1 MPFDHHLGDAISNRR
16 DPQRA
21 HPAIAL
27 RYVDP
32 PHRWRKV
39 AARRQTIPKFIEV
52 VFKISLKIRNHLA
65 VYASRPLVGS
75 DPLIGFP
82 HLPFRNVIRL
92 GSIHEGPPRCQLPSG
107 QSRTTQPLRSSPIT
121 GPSAL
126 SGRRRRARLL
136 SRWPPSAAQ
145 TGRAVFPHP
154 AFTKT
159 QLAEWRWKGSSQ
171 PSSQARTRRRADG
184 VATFANRSSA
194 TCGAGATRSAAPAIR
209 RAGGRAFGPGPA
221 CSGGPNHARRD

>member
-1 MPFDHHLGDAISNRR
+1 MPFDHHLGNAISNRG

-39 AARRQTIPKFIEV
+39 AAGRQTIPKFIEV

-75 DPLIGFP
+75 NPLIGFP

-92 GSIHEGPPRCQLPSG
+92 GSIHEGPPVASCPLARAG
-107 QSRTTQPLRSSPIT
+107 TTQPLRSSPIT
-121 GPSAL
+121 GPSSLLRVAPPLCPASVL
-126 SGRRRRARLL
+126 ST
-136 SRWPPSAAQ
+136 S
-145 TGRAVFPHP
+145 
-154 AFTKT
+154 
-159 QLAEWRWKGSSQ
+159 
-171 PSSQARTRRRADG
+171 
-184 VATFANRSSA
+184 
-194 TCGAGATRSAAPAIR
+194 
-209 RAGGRAFGPGPA
+209 
-221 CSGGPNHARRD
+221 

>member
-1 MPFDHHLGDAISNRR
+1 MPFDHHLGDAISNRG

-65 VYASRPLVGS
+65 VYDSRPLVGS

-92 GSIHEGPPRCQLPSG
+92 GSIHEGPPVPVALWPEQNNATPSLQPHYRTFITTTG
-107 QSRTTQPLRSSPIT
+107 CSAPVPRIGTLTLIGSTYLDFSLSIGATGSRVPHRSLVQGHAAFTPDAAWAAIRPPPGSSRVNEIPPRFRHRLALFDASSAVRLRSS
-121 GPSAL
+121 S
-126 SGRRRRARLL
+126 
-136 SRWPPSAAQ
+136 
-145 TGRAVFPHP
+145 
-154 AFTKT
+154 
-159 QLAEWRWKGSSQ
+159 
-171 PSSQARTRRRADG
+171 
-184 VATFANRSSA
+184 
-194 TCGAGATRSAAPAIR
+194 
-209 RAGGRAFGPGPA
+209 
-221 CSGGPNHARRD
+221 

>member
-1 MPFDHHLGDAISNRR
+1 MPFDHHLGDAISNRG

-39 AARRQTIPKFIEV
+39 AAGRQTIPKFIEV

-82 HLPFRNVIRL
+82 HLPFGMSYGL
-92 GSIHEGPPRCQLPSG
+92 
-107 QSRTTQPLRSSPIT
+107 
-121 GPSAL
+121 AL
-126 SGRRRRARLL
+126 SMRVLPLPVAL
-136 SRWPPSAAQ
+136 WP
-145 TGRAVFPHP
+145 
-154 AFTKT
+154 
-159 QLAEWRWKGSSQ
+159 
-171 PSSQARTRRRADG
+171 
-184 VATFANRSSA
+184 
-194 TCGAGATRSAAPAIR
+194 
-209 RAGGRAFGPGPA
+209 
-221 CSGGPNHARRD
+221 

>member
-92 GSIHEGPPRCQLPSG
+92 GSIHEGPPVAGCPLARAEQRNPFAPAPLQDLRHYYGLLRPCAPHRYSDPRGL
-107 QSRTTQPLRSSPIT
+107 SRLRSLPLHRRT
-121 GPSAL
+121 GSHVPHKSLVELRAAYMPDAARAV
-126 SGRRRRARLL
+126 SGH
-136 SRWPPSAAQ
+136 PPS
-145 TGRAVFPHP
+145 
-154 AFTKT
+154 
-159 QLAEWRWKGSSQ
+159 
-171 PSSQARTRRRADG
+171 
-184 VATFANRSSA
+184 
-194 TCGAGATRSAAPAIR
+194 
-209 RAGGRAFGPGPA
+209 
-221 CSGGPNHARRD
+221 

>member
-1 MPFDHHLGDAISNRR
+1 MPFDHHLGDAISNRG

-39 AARRQTIPKFIEV
+39 AAGRQTIPKFIEV

-82 HLPFRNVIRL
+82 HLPFWNIIRL
-92 GSIHEGPPRCQLPSG
+92 GSITPGPVSVTMPRID
-107 QSRTTQPLRSSPIT
+107 TAYLRSVAAEVRPENIEM
-121 GPSAL
+121 PNDH
-126 SGRRRRARLL
+126 LL
-136 SRWPPSAAQ
+136 HDR
-145 TGRAVFPHP
+145 F
-154 AFTKT
+154 
-159 QLAEWRWKGSSQ
+159 
-171 PSSQARTRRRADG
+171 
-184 VATFANRSSA
+184 
-194 TCGAGATRSAAPAIR
+194 
-209 RAGGRAFGPGPA
+209 
-221 CSGGPNHARRD
+221 

>member
-1 MPFDHHLGDAISNRR
+1 MPFDHHLGDAISNRG

-39 AARRQTIPKFIEV
+39 AAGRQTIPKFIEV

-92 GSIHEGPPRCQLPSG
+92 GSRSCPMLWCKSG
-107 QSRTTQPLRSSPIT
+107 VDLDALR
-121 GPSAL
+121 
-126 SGRRRRARLL
+126 RV
-136 SRWPPSAAQ
+136 WPAAQ
-145 TGRAVFPHP
+145 AATAGSL
-154 AFTKT
+154 TI
-159 QLAEWRWKGSSQ
+159 GSSLNGAIV
-171 PSSQARTRRRADG
+171 SS
-184 VATFANRSSA
+184 VM
-194 TCGAGATRSAAPAIR
+194 
-209 RAGGRAFGPGPA
+209 
-221 CSGGPNHARRD
+221 

>member
-65 VYASRPLVGS
+65 VYASRPLVGYQPS
-75 DPLIGFP
+75 HPLQSEPTSKPAGL
-82 HLPFRNVIRL
+82 HLNNWLRL
-92 GSIHEGPPRCQLPSG
+92 SHDRGPP
-107 QSRTTQPLRSSPIT
+107 
-121 GPSAL
+121 
-126 SGRRRRARLL
+126 
-136 SRWPPSAAQ
+136 
-145 TGRAVFPHP
+145 
-154 AFTKT
+154 
-159 QLAEWRWKGSSQ
+159 
-171 PSSQARTRRRADG
+171 
-184 VATFANRSSA
+184 NSSA
-194 TCGAGATRSAAPAIR
+194 PSDRHSISAWSSCCSS
-209 RAGGRAFGPGPA
+209 A
-221 CSGGPNHARRD
+221 CSA

>member
-65 VYASRPLVGS
+65 VYASRPWLALTRPARVLQVRCGRPGRGLS
-75 DPLIGFP
+75 KRPDP
-82 HLPFRNVIRL
+82 R
-92 GSIHEGPPRCQLPSG
+92 
-107 QSRTTQPLRSSPIT
+107 
-121 GPSAL
+121 
-126 SGRRRRARLL
+126 
-136 SRWPPSAAQ
+136 
-145 TGRAVFPHP
+145 
-154 AFTKT
+154 
-159 QLAEWRWKGSSQ
+159 
-171 PSSQARTRRRADG
+171 
-184 VATFANRSSA
+184 
-194 TCGAGATRSAAPAIR
+194 
-209 RAGGRAFGPGPA
+209 
-221 CSGGPNHARRD
+221 